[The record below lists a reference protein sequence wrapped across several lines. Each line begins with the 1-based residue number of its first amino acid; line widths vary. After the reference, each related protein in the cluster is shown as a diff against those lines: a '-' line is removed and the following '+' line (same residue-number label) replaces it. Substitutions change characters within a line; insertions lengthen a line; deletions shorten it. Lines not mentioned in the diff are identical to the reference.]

1 MALVAASILLALAGG
16 STAATPAQHWVG
28 SWVAPPSDGST
39 FQPTLSDQTL
49 RMIVSPHLSGS
60 RLQIRLSNRFGTSP
74 ITLGPVTVAI
84 RGAGAVLRRGSSR
97 KVTFAG
103 APTVTIRPGAE
114 AVSDPVRLHMRAFED
129 LAVSVAIPGSIS
141 APTEHF
147 STRQTSYLTPPGSG
161 NHVADYASSAY
172 SQPTTRD
179 GFSTGWYFLDGVNVR
194 APLRTGAVVTF
205 GDSITDGFQGNHNP
219 GSEQLKTIGTNG
231 RYPDDL
237 QRRID
242 TAHVPLSVLNA
253 GISGNRVLRGGLLPL
268 FGPSGLSRFGS
279 DALSQPGVRD
289 VIVLEGINDI
299 GENPALTPAQLISGY
314 RRLIVDAH
322 AAGVR
327 IQLGTLTPAE
337 GAAELNYGTAAAN
350 RTRDAVNKWIRR
362 QHLSDGI
369 IDFDAAVRDPH
380 HPGRIAPRYDGSD
393 HLHFNLAG
401 YRAMARAVNLK
412 LLVPAGAKAP

>member
-1 MALVAASILLALAGG
+1 VALVTASILLALAGG
-16 STAATPAQHWVG
+16 TTAATPQHWVG
-28 SWVAPPSDGST
+28 SWIAPPSDGST

-49 RMIVSPHLSGS
+49 RMIVSPHLSGG
-60 RLQIRLSNRFGTSP
+60 RLRIHLSNRFGTSP

-84 RGAGAVLRRGSSR
+84 RGRGAALMRGSLR

-103 APTVTIRPGAE
+103 VPTVTIRPGAE
-114 AVSDPVRLHMRAFED
+114 AISDSARLHVRAFED
-129 LAVSVAIPGSIS
+129 LAISVAIQESIS

-147 STRQTSYLTPPGSG
+147 STRQTNYLTPPGSG
-161 NHVADYASSAY
+161 NHAAEYASSAY
-172 SQPTTRD
+172 SQTTARD
-179 GFSTGWYFLDGVNVR
+179 GFSTGWYFLDGVDVR

-205 GDSITDGFQGNHNP
+205 GDSITDGFQGNRSP
-219 GSEQLKTIGTNG
+219 GAEQLKTIGTNG

-242 TAHVPLSVLNA
+242 SAHIPLSVLNA

-268 FGPSGLSRFGS
+268 FGPSGLSRFES
-279 DALSQPGVRD
+279 DAVSQPGVRD

-299 GENPALTPAQLISGY
+299 GENPALTAAQLISGY
-314 RRLIVDAH
+314 KRLIAQAH

-337 GAAELNYGTAAAN
+337 GTAELNYGTASAN

-380 HPGRIAPRYDGSD
+380 APGRISPHYDGSD

-412 LLVPAGAKAP
+412 LLAPPGAKAP